1 MHVAL
6 VYNAKGDKSKLNLKD
21 DFLNPSD
28 SCLKLFQEF
37 KNESLTSLK
46 DNKDIFAEWDEVD
59 TVLAVKE
66 ALEENHTVHL
76 IEADE
81 LCYLKLIKNKP
92 DIVFNI
98 AEGLLGTSREA
109 IMPGI
114 YEMLGIP
121 YTGSDPL
128 TLAIC
133 LNKARTKEILS
144 YYSIPNPAFKV
155 TNIFEKSLFEKMRY
169 PFVVKPLHEGSSK
182 GIMNSSFVASENEL
196 RDEIMR
202 IQQNY
207 NQPALIE
214 EFLPGREFTV
224 AMLGNGEDLEM
235 FPVVEFNLDLL
246 PKGANKIYSYEAKWD
261 WDTYDNPLH
270 GIHICPAELDDNLRM
285 NIENITKSTFYA
297 MNCRD
302 WCRIDIR
309 LDSDGI
315 PNVMEL
321 NPLPGIIPDPDA
333 HSCFPS
339 AARAK
344 GLTYN
349 QMINNVLNA
358 AIKRYN
364 IEN

>member
-21 DFLNPSD
+21 DFQNPTD
-28 SCLKLFQEF
+28 SCLKFIQEF
-37 KNESLTSLK
+37 KNNINISLK
-46 DNKDIFAEWDEVD
+46 ENKDIYAEWDEVD
-59 TVLAVKE
+59 TILAVKD
-66 ALEENHTVHL
+66 AIEENHTVEL

-81 LCYLKLIKNKP
+81 FSYLKLMKYKP

-109 IMPGI
+109 VMPAM
-114 YEMLGIP
+114 YEMLGMP

-133 LNKARTKEILS
+133 LNKARTKEILT
-144 YYSIPNPAFKV
+144 YYSIPNPSFIV
-155 TNIFEKSLFEKMRY
+155 TDTYDKHLFEKMKY

-182 GIMNSSFVASENEL
+182 GIMNSSFVANENDL
-196 RDEIMR
+196 KNEIER
-202 IQQNY
+202 IKQNY
-207 NQPALIE
+207 NQSALIE
-214 EFLPGREFTV
+214 EFLPGREFTI
-224 AMLGNGEDLEM
+224 ALLGNDGDLEVL
-235 FPVVEFNLDLL
+235 PVVEFDLDLL

-270 GIHICPAELDDNLRM
+270 GIHICPAKIDDSLRK
-285 NIENITKSTFYA
+285 NIERIAKNTFNCL
-297 MNCRD
+297 NCRD

-309 LDSDGI
+309 LDSEGI

-349 QMINNVLNA
+349 QMINGVLNA
-358 AIKRYN
+358 AIKRYHLVN
-364 IEN
+364 